1 MQTACSVLYWYDV
14 SGLSFFLSQVCCNA
28 QTRQIAHLWPG
39 FCWGTHNAA
48 SLVPQ
53 SAEMGPSPSTPLVP
67 TLNQSRLLC
76 SALSLSARQTQTLR
90 SGTRRDLE
98 CKLSR
103 AFSRCLFLYFYSCS
117 YSSTFARSYCEIM
130 HLNTSKFI
138 KISHIPSAE
147 SYSP

>member
-76 SALSLSARQTQTLR
+76 SALLCSVIKRSPNADFKERHAKRLRMQTESCVFPLPVFV
-90 SGTRRDLE
+90 L
-98 CKLSR
+98 LL
-103 AFSRCLFLYFYSCS
+103 LFILIDF
-117 YSSTFARSYCEIM
+117 R
-130 HLNTSKFI
+130 
-138 KISHIPSAE
+138 
-147 SYSP
+147 